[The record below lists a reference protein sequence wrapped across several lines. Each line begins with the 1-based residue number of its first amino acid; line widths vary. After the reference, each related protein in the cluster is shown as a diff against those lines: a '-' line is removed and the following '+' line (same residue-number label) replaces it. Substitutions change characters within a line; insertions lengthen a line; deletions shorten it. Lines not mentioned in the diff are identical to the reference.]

1 MATVPL
7 TLVIIVGGVNML
19 EAFLQILPIA
29 LAAIIVLSASIYGF
43 LKFERKWM
51 KIALWAVIVIMVV
64 FLFVLEIYVI
74 AMR

>member
-1 MATVPL
+1 
-7 TLVIIVGGVNML
+7 ML

-29 LAAIIVLSASIYGF
+29 LAAIIVLSVSIYGF